1 MTSPGGSGPGP
12 PWSKSSIK
20 KKEKWLVTRKT
31 WRYMADAGKLL
42 IPESLRKGK
51 DIKEYSDVDISNLDE
66 HFQEVCDQ
74 QQDFIEWEGPRQDP
88 RVLLAGNRA
97 PAATNSNTWGI
108 SDQFLSLNLFQF
120 SMFFSFYKNLNFST
134 NAMFGFDKSYHSSKK
149 N

>member
-97 PAATNSNTWGI
+97 PAATNSNSWGI
-108 SDQFLSLNLFQF
+108 SDQFLLLNFILKIATFDHSLNTQSCNRKPLC
-120 SMFFSFYKNLNFST
+120 
-134 NAMFGFDKSYHSSKK
+134 SKIYIF
-149 N
+149 

>member
-12 PWSKSSIK
+12 PWVKTSIK

-51 DIKEYSDVDISNLDE
+51 DIKGYTDDDIAKLDE

-74 QQDFIEWEGPRQDP
+74 QQEFIEWEGPRQDP
-88 RVLLAGNRA
+88 RLLLASNRGPQTSSNGA
-97 PAATNSNTWGI
+97 LHTNFITHHS
-108 SDQFLSLNLFQF
+108 
-120 SMFFSFYKNLNFST
+120 
-134 NAMFGFDKSYHSSKK
+134 KSK
-149 N
+149 

>member
-12 PWSKSSIK
+12 PWVKTSIK

-51 DIKEYSDVDISNLDE
+51 DIKGYTDDDIAKLDE

-74 QQDFIEWEGPRQDP
+74 QQEFIEWEGPRQDP
-88 RVLLAGNRA
+88 RLLLASNRGPQTSSNGA
-97 PAATNSNTWGI
+97 LHTNFILHHSKSKKIETKV
-108 SDQFLSLNLFQF
+108 LSLAKVPSKL
-120 SMFFSFYKNLNFST
+120 KPLNFEST
-134 NAMFGFDKSYHSSKK
+134 LSFFL
-149 N
+149 

>member
-1 MTSPGGSGPGP
+1 
-12 PWSKSSIK
+12 
-20 KKEKWLVTRKT
+20 
-31 WRYMADAGKLL
+31 MADAGKLL

-97 PAATNSNTWGI
+97 PAATNSNSWGI

-120 SMFFSFYKNLNFST
+120 SMFFSFYKNLNFSKGQIKPK
-134 NAMFGFDKSYHSSKK
+134 AD
-149 N
+149 

>member
-1 MTSPGGSGPGP
+1 MTSAGGSGPGP

-97 PAATNSNTWGI
+97 PAATNSTGEHFI
-108 SDQFLSLNLFQF
+108 PIFVLLYLIFRVLDSL
-120 SMFFSFYKNLNFST
+120 
-134 NAMFGFDKSYHSSKK
+134 
-149 N
+149 

>member
-1 MTSPGGSGPGP
+1 
-12 PWSKSSIK
+12 
-20 KKEKWLVTRKT
+20 
-31 WRYMADAGKLL
+31 MADAGKLL

-97 PAATNSNTWGI
+97 PPATNSNIWGI
-108 SDQFLSLNLFQF
+108 SDQCSLKIDREGHFLTKGGSDQII
-120 SMFFSFYKNLNFST
+120 Y
-134 NAMFGFDKSYHSSKK
+134 
-149 N
+149 

>member
-97 PAATNSNTWGI
+97 PAATNSTVEH
-108 SDQFLSLNLFQF
+108 F
-120 SMFFSFYKNLNFST
+120 
-134 NAMFGFDKSYHSSKK
+134 
-149 N
+149 